1 MRLGILILAAGEGTR
16 MQSRLPKVLHW
27 LAGKPLLRHV
37 IETAR
42 NITPD
47 EITIVYGHGGEQVL
61 DELDADDLDWVEQKE
76 RLGTGHAVMQAIPNL
91 QQVDQVLILYGD
103 VPLISGP
110 TLVSML
116 GALRTTDLA
125 LLTVDLP
132 DPTGYGRIVRDRDDR
147 VVRIVEQKDASER
160 ELEICEINTG
170 IMAVRR
176 DRLETWLGR
185 LENLNA
191 QNEYYLTDIIAMA
204 VAESVNIQ
212 VVHPFCEEEVMGVND
227 RIQLAYLERYYQT
240 QRANQL
246 MQSGVT
252 LSDPARIDI
261 RGSLKTGKDV
271 FLDINTLFKGEVVL
285 SDGVKVGPNVI
296 IKNSTIGENTEIFA
310 NSVIE
315 DAVIGADCRIGPFAR
330 IRPETRLADSVHVG
344 NFVELKKSQVAA
356 KSKINHLSYVGD
368 TTVGS
373 EVNIGAGTIT
383 CNYDGA
389 NKYRTVIGD
398 RAFIGSDTQL
408 VAPVTVAEGSTIGAG
423 STITRDTPADT
434 LTLSR
439 SKQVSIEG
447 WQRPIKQAKKSE
459 G

>member
-1 MRLGILILAAGEGTR
+1 MRLGVLILAAGEGTR
-16 MQSRLPKVLHW
+16 MQSRVPKVLHR

-42 NITPD
+42 SVTPD
-47 EITIVYGHGGEQVL
+47 KITIVYGHGGEQVL
-61 DELDADDLDWVEQKE
+61 EELDATDLDWVEQKE
-76 RLGTGHAVMQAIPNL
+76 RLGTGHAVMQAMPSL

-103 VPLISGP
+103 VPLLSGS
-110 TLVSML
+110 TLVSL
-116 GALRTTDLA
+116 LAALHTTGLA

-147 VVRIVEQKDASER
+147 VVRIVEQKDANER
-160 ELEICEINTG
+160 ELDICEINTG

-176 DRLETWLGR
+176 DLLESWLDK
-185 LENLNA
+185 LENRNA

-204 VAESVNIQ
+204 VADRVNIQ
-212 VVHPFCEEEVMGVND
+212 VVHPVCEEEVMGVND
-227 RIQLAYLERYYQT
+227 RIQLSYLERYYQT
-240 QRANQL
+240 QRANEL
-246 MQSGVT
+246 MRSGVT

-261 RGSLKTGKDV
+261 RGTLKTGNDV

-296 IKNSTIGENTEIFA
+296 IKNSSIGEHTEIMA
-310 NSVIE
+310 NSIIE

-330 IRPETRLADSVHVG
+330 IRPETRLADAVHIG
-344 NFVELKKSQVAA
+344 NFVELKKSQVAT

-368 TTVGS
+368 AIVGS

-389 NKYRTVIGD
+389 NKHRTVIGD

-423 STITRDTPADT
+423 STITKDTPADT

-439 SKQVSIEG
+439 SKQLSVEG
-447 WQRPIKQAKKSE
+447 WQRPVKQSKKSE